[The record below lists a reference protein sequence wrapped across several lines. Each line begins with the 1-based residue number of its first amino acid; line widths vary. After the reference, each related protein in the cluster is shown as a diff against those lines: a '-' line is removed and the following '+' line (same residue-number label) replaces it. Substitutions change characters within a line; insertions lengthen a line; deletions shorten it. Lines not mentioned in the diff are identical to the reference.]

1 MNKIFKI
8 LSILVIGFVMFS
20 CANPSSNDDLSNVTT
35 LPTDTTEETPEEPTY
50 SITFVAASDSEGPI
64 ANELNNNW
72 DFKNIKENLEVIFP
86 ECIYMEEWNCQV
98 EVWYYYEGTTG
109 YNSTNKIKSTVMD
122 SNKKIIVVIP

>member
-1 MNKIFKI
+1 MKKIFKI
-8 LSILVIGFVMFS
+8 LSILVMVFVLFS
-20 CANPSSNDDLSNVTT
+20 CANPSGNDDGNSTIS
-35 LPTDTTEETPEEPTY
+35 PSPEEPTY